1 METDRLRKNLDAVM
15 KDVGVARV
23 VNRELSQVLDMSDH
37 IFVEVVLN
45 DASKQEEVERAV
57 ASLAERQ
64 KKRDQPIDYIV
75 RSRWK
80 VGSVEQSDAIS
91 VSGVMRAAIPFIA
104 QLVSGRRT
112 HSVPVWLTFAAREF
126 LATKPLA
133 PGLSE
138 SALMKAAVK
147 EFLQDQLKLGGTSY
161 WDPLKYP
168 VSDLNE
174 AAMLFLS
181 GFRPEFYQLKWAVD
195 DFFDTVNNE
204 RQLKSLVVRRVNL
217 FDFENGL
224 SELSTQLGGA
234 IQGVSTPTSA
244 RALFQ
249 VLDNHERS
257 ALEFYYRRKV
267 KDLSIE
273 RNSEFP
279 DLFKESPATTLE

>member
-1 METDRLRKNLDAVM
+1 
-15 KDVGVARV
+15 
-23 VNRELSQVLDMSDH
+23 MSDH

-75 RSRWK
+75 RSRWE

-104 QLVSGRRT
+104 QLVSGRPT

-138 SALMKAAVK
+138 STLMKAAVKK

-161 WDPLKYP
+161 WDPLKYK

-224 SELSTQLGGA
+224 SELSTRTRGSHPGC
-234 IQGVSTPTSA
+234 VNSDKRKSTVPSA
-244 RALFQ
+244 RQSRTQRAQILLPQ
-249 VLDNHERS
+249 ESERP
-257 ALEFYYRRKV
+257 V
-267 KDLSIE
+267 H
-273 RNSEFP
+273 
-279 DLFKESPATTLE
+279 